1 MIYEK
6 YEMAVG
12 LEVHIELSTATK
24 IFCSCPVSFGAPPNS
39 ACCPVCM
46 GLPGSLP
53 TLNKKAV
60 EYAVMAGLA
69 TNCHIS
75 ECSGFDRKN
84 YFYPDLPKAYQIT
97 QYYTPLCR
105 DGYLDIDTEDG
116 ERRIGITRIH
126 LEEDAGKL
134 IHDKGC
140 GTMIDLNRC
149 GVPLIE
155 IVSSPDI
162 HSPAEVKAYLKKL
175 RAVILYTGISD
186 CKMNEGSL
194 RCDVNISVSRKGDTT
209 LGTRCEIKNLNS
221 FNFAAK
227 AVEYEFRR
235 QAEAL
240 ERGDTVISE
249 TRRFDPHTGKTYTM
263 RVKESGEDYRY
274 FPEPDLPPLEVSS
287 EIIEAIRQSLPKL
300 PDERKRQYISDYSL
314 SAYDASVITADKDMS
329 DYFEAAAAHTRH
341 PKILANIMI
350 SELLAL
356 SAEAESF
363 ECPISPSNLASLAEL
378 VGAGEINSS
387 VAKKLLRRL
396 WERDEDP
403 REIVKREG
411 LEQIRD
417 AAILQKYAEEAIAQ
431 NPRAAED
438 YRAGKRHAAKAVVG
452 KVMALTQGRADPV
465 LLTEIVEKALS

>member
-1 MIYEK
+1 MRYEN
-6 YEMAVG
+6 YQMTVG
-12 LEVHIELSTATK
+12 LEVHIELSTKTK
-24 IFCSCPVSFGAPPNS
+24 IFCSCPVSFGAAPNS

-53 TLNKKAV
+53 TLNQKAV

-69 TNCHIS
+69 TNCKIS
-75 ECSGFDRKN
+75 EHSAFDRKN

-97 QYYTPLCR
+97 QYYTPICR
-105 DGYLDIDTEDG
+105 DGYLDIDTEED
-116 ERRIGITRIH
+116 EKRIGITRIH

-140 GTMIDLNRC
+140 GTVIDLNRC

-155 IVSSPDI
+155 IVSAPDI
-162 HSPAEVKAYLKKL
+162 HSPTEVKAYLKKL
-175 RAVILYTGISD
+175 RSVILYTGISD

-194 RCDVNISVSRKGDTT
+194 RCDVNISVSRKGEDA

-227 AVEYEFRR
+227 AVEYEFHR

-240 ERGDTVISE
+240 ERGERIISQ
-249 TRRFDPHTGKTYTM
+249 TRRFDPHTGRTYTM
-263 RVKESGEDYRY
+263 RAKESGEDYRY
-274 FPEPDLPPLEVSS
+274 FPEPDLPPLTVTEDM
-287 EIIEAIRQSLPKL
+287 IAKIKTSLPKL
-300 PDERKRQYISDYSL
+300 PDERKKQYVRDHFL
-314 SAYDASVITADKDMS
+314 SAYDASVITADKDMA
-329 DYFEAAAAHTRH
+329 DYFENAARHTQY

-356 SAEAESF
+356 SAEADRF
-363 ECPISPSNLASLAEL
+363 ECPISPENLATLADL
-378 VGAGEINSS
+378 LGEGDINSS

-396 WERDEDP
+396 WDKDEDP
-403 REIVKREG
+403 KDIVKRET

-417 AAILQKYAEEAIAQ
+417 TALLQKYVEEAITL
-431 NPRAAED
+431 NPRAVED
-438 YRAGKRHAAKAVVG
+438 YRSGKRHASKPIIG

-465 LLTEIVEKALS
+465 LLCDIVEKALS